1 LCDEEEVMPNITP
14 EQYRE
19 FQARQ
24 MRGVPHSPSPE
35 QLRNILVDDESDLH
49 SQIIDYCKE
58 KGWQYLHGSMAAR
71 THRTLGEPDFIIL
84 ARGSQL
90 RMVECKSKTGKL
102 SLDQQGF
109 IAHAAMNGH
118 VVYVVRSMEE
128 FKSLFT

>member
-1 LCDEEEVMPNITP
+1 MITAQQFREMEIRMHGTNRKPMP
-14 EQYRE
+14 
-19 FQARQ
+19 
-24 MRGVPHSPSPE
+24 
-35 QLRNILVDDESDLH
+35 VDAVKDESDLH
-49 SQIIDYCKE
+49 NQIIDYCKE

-102 SLDQQGF
+102 SLDQRGF
-109 IAHAAMNGH
+109 IAHANKNGH